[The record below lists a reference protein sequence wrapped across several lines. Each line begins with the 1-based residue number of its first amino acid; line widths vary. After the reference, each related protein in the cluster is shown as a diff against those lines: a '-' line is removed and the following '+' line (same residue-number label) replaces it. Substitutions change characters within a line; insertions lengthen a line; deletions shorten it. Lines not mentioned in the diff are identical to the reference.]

1 MILYINENKKKKKMF
16 IILNV
21 LPKALKYI
29 VVNDK
34 IFLKKGGTHTDNQ
47 NTQATKEKMH
57 KWRKGYDIQGVNTE
71 NDRERNRTAVK
82 MHLYLSFRIPSI
94 SGRATFG

>member
-1 MILYINENKKKKKMF
+1 MILYINENIKYEKMF

-34 IFLKKGGTHTDNQ
+34 IFLKKGGTHADNQ
-47 NTQATKEKMH
+47 NT
-57 KWRKGYDIQGVNTE
+57 
-71 NDRERNRTAVK
+71 
-82 MHLYLSFRIPSI
+82 
-94 SGRATFG
+94 